1 MAARGRMDG
10 DDGCTREEQ
19 PGMVAARGTAAGMVA
34 ARGTSG
40 RGWWLQ
46 PAARG
51 TSGPGWPQVGG
62 YSGEEEMATSDWWRA
77 AFSPSRLVVDF
88 ARRPRVPG
96 PA

>member
-19 PGMVAARGTAAGMVA
+19 PGMVAARGM
-34 ARGTSG
+34 SG
-40 RGWWLQ
+40 RGWWPQ

-62 YSGEEEMATSDWWRA
+62 YLGEEEMATSDWGRA

-88 ARRPRVPG
+88 VRRPRVPG